1 MSFDPGDSRTSPSK
15 ETTMPTRRFE
25 RMTRDHI
32 LVGGCAIVFG
42 ACVLIGNAQAQY
54 VPPPTPLPPPVFNPS
69 SPNTVPQ
76 PSYKPITPTTP
87 STTPSTPSTVPSGE
101 VTSPA
106 NEEHPSKAARSER
119 TPVAKTR
126 SVHHHRGRFAGITW
140 PYYCGSSPCVRIVVA
155 EPPPVYR
162 ASVLWW
168 PGYYD
173 YAPGQFG
180 RGRPRWG
187 GYGRRAGYHGD

>member
-1 MSFDPGDSRTSPSK
+1 
-15 ETTMPTRRFE
+15 MPASRFE
-25 RMTRDHI
+25 QI
-32 LVGGCAIVFG
+32 ALAQLLLSGCAVVFG
-42 ACVLIGNAQAQY
+42 ACVLIEHAQAQPGY

-69 SPNTVPQ
+69 NPSTVPQ
-76 PSYKPITPTTP
+76 PPYRPITPTAP
-87 STTPSTPSTVPSGE
+87 SAAPGNVIGSPVSEHVPRRA
-101 VTSPA
+101 VRFHRPTSD
-106 NEEHPSKAARSER
+106 E
-119 TPVAKTR
+119 KTR

-187 GYGRRAGYHGD
+187 GYGRPAGYHGD

>member
-1 MSFDPGDSRTSPSK
+1 
-15 ETTMPTRRFE
+15 MPTRRFK
-25 RMTRDHI
+25 RIALAQLLR
-32 LVGGCAIVFG
+32 GACAAVFV
-42 ACVLIGNAQAQY
+42 ACVLFEHAQAQPGY

-69 SPNTVPQ
+69 NPYTVPQ
-76 PSYKPITPTTP
+76 PSYTTAP
-87 STTPSTPSTVPSGE
+87 V
-101 VTSPA
+101 
-106 NEEHPSKAARSER
+106 NERLPRTAARSHGTSVE
-119 TPVAKTR
+119 KTR
-126 SVHHHRGRFAGITW
+126 SVHHHRDRFAGPTLGS
-140 PYYCGSSPCVRIVVA
+140 YYCGGSPCVRIVVA

-180 RGRPRWG
+180 RGRPKYG